1 LVKVGK
7 RLKYALMAFQAL
19 VELSG
24 AAWKE
29 DTDFV
34 TLIFGLEGFFDI
46 QGSLLPHMVVPQI
59 LQLLAGY
66 AIAAARLR
74 R

>member
-1 LVKVGK
+1 MKVEK

-29 DTDFV
+29 NTDFV

-46 QGSLLPHMVVPQI
+46 QVALLSHMVVPQM

-66 AIAAARLR
+66 EIAAARLR